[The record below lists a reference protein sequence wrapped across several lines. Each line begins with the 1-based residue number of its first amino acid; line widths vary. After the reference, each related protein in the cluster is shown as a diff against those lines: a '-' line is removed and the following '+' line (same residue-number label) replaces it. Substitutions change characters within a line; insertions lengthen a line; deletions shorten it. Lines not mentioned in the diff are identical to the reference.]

1 MNAFDA
7 AIRFETA
14 PDGTRVRVGH
24 WPSATGGHRR
34 IVLCHGRTEFLE
46 KYAETIGELT
56 ARGFAVWSMDW
67 RGQGASD
74 RALKNPHKGHI
85 DRFETYLDDLTWFFD
100 TIVGRNENTGDNT
113 GGGETV
119 LMAHS
124 MGGHITLRAVLEGR
138 IKPDRFILS
147 APMIDLPMRGI
158 SRYAT
163 TGLCRAMT
171 GMGLGD
177 RYVVGTGDY
186 DPARVTFDGNP
197 LTGDRAR
204 FDAIHAA
211 IAANPVVA
219 MGGPTFSWL
228 NATFQSIRALRNL
241 SAASPRIC
249 PTLLFTALDDTVV
262 SVTAQTA
269 MAASLPD
276 CEQVQIAGAR
286 HEILHETDAI
296 RAQFWD
302 AFDRFTGT
310 V

>member
-1 MNAFDA
+1 MGMNSFDA
-7 AIRFETA
+7 AIRYETT
-14 PDGTRVRVGH
+14 PDGTRVRIGR

-46 KYAETIGELT
+46 KYTETIGELT

-67 RGQGASD
+67 RGQGASG

-85 DRFETYLDDLTWFFD
+85 DRFETYLGDLTWFFD
-100 TIVGRNENTGDNT
+100 TIVGPDDAPDS
-113 GGGETV
+113 GETV

-138 IKPDRFILS
+138 IKPDRFVLS
-147 APMIDLPMRGI
+147 APMVDLPLRGI
-158 SRYAT
+158 GRYAT
-163 TGLCRAMT
+163 TGLCRGMT
-171 GMGLGD
+171 SIGFGG

-186 DPARVTFDGNP
+186 DPARVKFDDNP

-219 MGGPTFSWL
+219 MGGPTFGWL
-228 NATFQSIRALRNL
+228 NATFRSIRALRAL
-241 SAASPRIC
+241 SDTSPRTC
-249 PTLLFTALDDTVV
+249 PILLFTALADTVV
-262 SVTAQTA
+262 SVPAQTA
-269 MAASLPD
+269 IAASLPD

-302 AFDRFTGT
+302 AFDRFTAP